1 MDLEVYMHK
10 GKYELDKPKNYYD
23 FSYDPDH
30 FQLWGFKEIERNNNI
45 LVTAH
50 TGSGK
55 TALALYAIAKTLQEG
70 KQVIYTSPIKTL
82 SNQKFKE
89 FSEDFNDVGIL
100 TGDVK
105 INPTGELLI
114 MTAEILRNS
123 LLRKVDDSVYEW
135 NFNPDKVGCVI
146 LDEVHFINNKER
158 GKVWEEII
166 INLKPDIQLV
176 MLSATISGAENMSKW
191 ISQLKGKP
199 CYLISTEKRH
209 VPLKHSLYWDGKLHT
224 ILDDEKWIN
233 NNWLLVKKD
242 ISKRAKSKSYKT
254 NTHYLNSCIKMMKD
268 KNMLPAN
275 VFLLNRKM
283 VEKVAEMLPFT
294 FLEGLE
300 VSEVN
305 EIWDYH
311 LLKYKDIYGN
321 TKQWFQVKDLVQKGI
336 GIHHSGIIPIL
347 KEIVE
352 ILYSKK
358 LVKVLI
364 ATETFAMGVNMPTKT
379 TVFTN
384 LEKYDGHEKRLLKP
398 EEYSQM
404 AGRAGRRGMDIFGNV
419 IIIPNKYLISETEAK
434 MIMLAKPQ
442 KIKSKMQ
449 IDYNFILKRLALRID
464 SECLDVNV
472 LDFLH
477 DEIKKSMFLQEKNC
491 TKKYIQKELEEI
503 NNKLKSVKF
512 TGIDEFADKYEL
524 LYNSEKILSEGYN
537 SIFRISNKD
546 IKKHRK
552 IIQRIKKLIPD
563 DKVELL
569 KEYHSIKKD
578 FIGKE
583 KEVEIYEGSSKY
595 QLEYL
600 LDYLKYNNLVDE
612 EYNLTKLGRIVA
624 EVNECNPLVLGEI
637 ISNKY
642 LDELTFPEIVAFLSI
657 FIADHSIKEPYLSD
671 LDVSKEFS
679 DMLYNVSDIVDKFTN
694 EEIKLNQNI
703 PYNVWSDWNLHL
715 SMFNAIIRWANGKEW
730 SEVCKHYDT
739 FEGNFVRNVLRL
751 VNLMRNV
758 ESIAK
763 LTNNFK
769 LLDKID
775 GYQEKLIRGV
785 VIIDSL
791 YI

>member
-1 MDLEVYMHK
+1 
-10 GKYELDKPKNYYD
+10 
-23 FSYDPDH
+23 
-30 FQLWGFKEIERNNNI
+30 
-45 LVTAH
+45 
-50 TGSGK
+50 
-55 TALALYAIAKTLQEG
+55 
-70 KQVIYTSPIKTL
+70 
-82 SNQKFKE
+82 
-89 FSEDFNDVGIL
+89 
-100 TGDVK
+100 
-105 INPTGELLI
+105 

-166 INLKPDIQLV
+166 INLKPEIQLV

-191 ISQLKGKP
+191 ISELKGKP
-199 CYLISTEKRH
+199 CYLIPTEKRP
-209 VPLKHSLYWDGKLHT
+209 VPLKHSLFWDDKLHT
-224 ILDDEKWIN
+224 ILDDEKWVN
-233 NNWLLVKKD
+233 HNWTEVKKD
-242 ISKRAKSKSYKT
+242 ISKKAKSKSYKT
-254 NTHYLNSCIKMMKD
+254 DIHYLQKCIKMLKT
-268 KNMLPAN
+268 KNLLPCN

-283 VEKVAEMLPFT
+283 VEKVAKTLPFS
-294 FLEGLE
+294 FVEDYE
-300 VSEVN
+300 ISEIN
-305 EIWDYH
+305 KTWDHH
-311 LLKYKDIYGN
+311 LLKYKEIYGN

-336 GIHHSGIIPIL
+336 GIHHSGLIPIL

-384 LEKYDGHEKRLLKP
+384 LEKYDGHEKRLLRP
-398 EEYSQM
+398 EEYGQM

-434 MIMLAKPQ
+434 MIMLTKPQ

-464 SECLDVNV
+464 SNCLDIDIF
-472 LDFLH
+472 DFLH
-477 DEIKKSMFLQEKNC
+477 DEIKKSMFSQEKNC
-491 TKKYIQKELEEI
+491 SKRYIQKELEEI

-512 TGIDEFADKYEL
+512 TGLDEFSDKYEL
-524 LYNSEKILSEGYN
+524 LHNSESILKEGYN
-537 SIFRISNKD
+537 SMFRLSNKD

-552 IIQRIKKLIPD
+552 IIQRIKKVIPD
-563 DKVELL
+563 DKVEVL

-578 FIGKE
+578 FISKE

-637 ISNKY
+637 ISNNY

-657 FIADHSIKEPYLSD
+657 FIADHSVKEPYLSD

-679 DMLYNVSDIVDKFTN
+679 DMLYNVSDIVDKFTD
-694 EEIKLNQNI
+694 EETKLNQNI

-715 SMFNAIIRWANGKEW
+715 SMFNAIIRWADGKEW

-758 ESIAK
+758 ESISK

>member
-1 MDLEVYMHK
+1 MDLEVYTHK
-10 GKYELDKPKNYYD
+10 GKYELDKPKEYYE

-30 FQLWGFKEIERNNNI
+30 FQLWGFREIERNNNI

-89 FSEDFNDVGIL
+89 FSEDFDDVGIL

-135 NFNPDKVGCVI
+135 NFNPNKVGCVI

-166 INLKPDIQLV
+166 INLKPEIQLV

-191 ISQLKGKP
+191 ISELKGKP
-199 CYLISTEKRH
+199 CYLIPTEKRP
-209 VPLKHSLYWDGKLHT
+209 VPLKHSLFWDNKLHT

-233 NNWLLVKKD
+233 HNWAEVKKD
-242 ISKRAKSKSYKT
+242 ISKKAKSKSYKT
-254 NTHYLNSCIKMMKD
+254 NIYYLQQCIKMLKT
-268 KNMLPAN
+268 KNLLPCN

-283 VEKVAEMLPFT
+283 VEKVAETLPFS
-294 FLEGLE
+294 FVEDYEL
-300 VSEVN
+300 SEIN
-305 EIWDYH
+305 KTWEHY
-311 LLKYKDIYGN
+311 LLKYKEIYGN

-336 GIHHSGIIPIL
+336 GIHHSGLIPIL

-384 LEKYDGHEKRLLKP
+384 LEKYDGHEKRLLRP

-464 SECLDVNV
+464 SDCLDIDIF
-472 LDFLH
+472 DFLH
-477 DEIKKSMFLQEKNC
+477 DEIKKSMFSQEKNC
-491 TKKYIQKELEEI
+491 TKKYIQKELEEN
-503 NNKLKSVKF
+503 NNKLKSEKF
-512 TGIDEFADKYEL
+512 IGLDEFYNNYKL
-524 LYNSEKILSEGYN
+524 LHNSEKKISEGY
-537 SIFRISNKD
+537 SSMFRLSNKD
-546 IKKHRK
+546 IKKHKK
-552 IIQRIKKLIPD
+552 IINRIKKLIPN
-563 DKVELL
+563 DKMELL
-569 KEYHSIKKD
+569 KEYYSIKKD
-578 FIGKE
+578 FIDKE

-612 EYNLTKLGRIVA
+612 DYNLTKLGRIVA
-624 EVNECNPLVLGEI
+624 EVNECNPLILGEI
-637 ISNKY
+637 ISNNY

-657 FIADHSIKEPYLSD
+657 FIADHSVKEPYLSD

-679 DMLYNVSDIVDKFTN
+679 NMLYNVSDIVDKFTD
-694 EEIKLNQNI
+694 EETKLNQNI

-715 SMFNAIIRWANGKEW
+715 SMFNAIIRWADGKEW
-730 SEVCKHYDT
+730 SEVCKYYNT